1 MQHANVAAKF
11 ALKREAKQLEYGVL
25 SLAVR

>member
-1 MQHANVAAKF
+1 MQHANVAAKL
-11 ALKREAKQLEYGVL
+11 ALKRKAKPLEYGVL